1 MMRQSLNMF
10 ELEINEKQKLQ
21 EMKAYIVMRQKY
33 YD

>member
-10 ELEINEKQKLQ
+10 ELEMNEKQKLQ

>member
-1 MMRQSLNMF
+1 MRQSLNMF
-10 ELEINEKQKLQ
+10 ELEMNEKQKLQ